1 MFGLMHL
8 IEIRENVY
16 GMNGERILAG
26 FELFASY
33 SESLARMAEL
43 RAKGYYVKR
52 WSIMPNWSYPVAVA
66 A

>member
-1 MFGLMHL
+1 MHL

-26 FELFASY
+26 FELFVSY
-33 SESLARMAEL
+33 SQALARVAEL
-43 RAKGYYVKR
+43 RGKGYYAKR
-52 WSIMPNWSYPVAVA
+52 WSITPNWSFPVEVA